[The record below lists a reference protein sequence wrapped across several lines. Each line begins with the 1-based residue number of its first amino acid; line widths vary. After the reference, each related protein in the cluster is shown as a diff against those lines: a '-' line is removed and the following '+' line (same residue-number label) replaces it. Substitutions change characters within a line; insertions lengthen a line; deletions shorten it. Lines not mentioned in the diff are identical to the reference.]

1 MSGLS
6 RKENGWWRGAV
17 ALTDLSTTRLR
28 FWLVLTTVTWCQL
41 PSETLRSANRVTLV
55 WRQLTGK
62 EARYSLQ
69 LNYQHGL
76 RATHNLFGKTCSDLP
91 DSWFSAEREN
101 RTAPSPSSSDR
112 VGTLNIQLRLSSS
125 ADVWSL
131 SPPSVAAVRALDRLT
146 FNPKVTFCLS
156 SSGMLE
162 ISFKITIWN
171 S

>member
-62 EARYSLQ
+62 EARYTLCC
-69 LNYQHGL
+69 LIVNTGL
-76 RATHNLFGKTCSDLP
+76 HSILSNR
-91 DSWFSAEREN
+91 DSN
-101 RTAPSPSSSDR
+101 VRTL
-112 VGTLNIQLRLSSS
+112 V
-125 ADVWSL
+125 L
-131 SPPSVAAVRALDRLT
+131 SPIFSEFRLD
-146 FNPKVTFCLS
+146 P
-156 SSGMLE
+156 GP
-162 ISFKITIWN
+162 
-171 S
+171 